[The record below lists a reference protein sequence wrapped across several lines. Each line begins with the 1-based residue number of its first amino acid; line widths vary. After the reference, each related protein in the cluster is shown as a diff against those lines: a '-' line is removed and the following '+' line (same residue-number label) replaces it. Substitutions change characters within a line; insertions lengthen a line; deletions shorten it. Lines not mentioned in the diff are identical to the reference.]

1 MSNLNFSIY
10 MHLPETRLCPENKHF
25 PYFYAA
31 IFSVVCL
38 FKEIWHLL
46 GIFCFSFA
54 EKQTY
59 EHLLCWLFWTRKIST
74 NYGSNIAL
82 TWRIPLSLNSVTTN
96 FNSYSNTTLRHR
108 NMVNFRRRKSN
119 MSEVFISLR
128 LGRSGC
134 QRRREFGKM
143 ELLSSLRHWGIKC
156 VLIALDIKWNNLSFK
171 AYDMNTMFTFC
182 VDGYFFS
189 KLWGVYYLD
198 VWHTISSILPSD
210 RLWNL

>member
-1 MSNLNFSIY
+1 MCRVLALRQNVSGVGRAGARNVSYRNSLRWPTYKCTQLIKPNYFVFSRLNFSIY

-31 IFSVVCL
+31 IFSVVSL

-59 EHLLCWLFWTRKIST
+59 EHLLCWLFYTRKMST

-128 LGRSGC
+128 LGRSG
-134 QRRREFGKM
+134 
-143 ELLSSLRHWGIKC
+143 
-156 VLIALDIKWNNLSFK
+156 
-171 AYDMNTMFTFC
+171 Y
-182 VDGYFFS
+182 
-189 KLWGVYYLD
+189 
-198 VWHTISSILPSD
+198 
-210 RLWNL
+210 

>member
-1 MSNLNFSIY
+1 MLALRQNVSGAGRAGARNVSYINSLRWPTYIIYSVDKTKLFRVLLMSDLNFSIY

-31 IFSVVCL
+31 IFSVICL

-128 LGRSGC
+128 LGRSG
-134 QRRREFGKM
+134 
-143 ELLSSLRHWGIKC
+143 
-156 VLIALDIKWNNLSFK
+156 
-171 AYDMNTMFTFC
+171 Y
-182 VDGYFFS
+182 
-189 KLWGVYYLD
+189 
-198 VWHTISSILPSD
+198 
-210 RLWNL
+210 